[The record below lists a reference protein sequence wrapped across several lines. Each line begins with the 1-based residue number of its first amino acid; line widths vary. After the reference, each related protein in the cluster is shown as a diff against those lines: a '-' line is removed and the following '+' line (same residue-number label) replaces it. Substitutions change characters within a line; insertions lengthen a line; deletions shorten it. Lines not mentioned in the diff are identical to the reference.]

1 MKIIPALTA
10 LLFTA
15 SAGYADLVIE
25 QSVESPVQNG
35 TLTLKVKGDKVR
47 VDMTAGPAGA
57 ISTVMDTATGDSVTM
72 IHDRKMVM
80 KIPGAQTRKAMEAMK
95 SKAAQGSDAPTPAK
109 VQSTGRTEKVGGY
122 DTEIYTW
129 DAHGMKQ
136 TLWVARDYPDYA
148 SFKTELQKI
157 NNSSAAG
164 MAKGLTPDLAELP
177 GMVVKSETETNGQK
191 FTTSL
196 VSLKKVPVDAA
207 LFEVPADYQEMG
219 RPGAGG
225 GEP

>member
-1 MKIIPALTA
+1 MKIIPAITA
-10 LLFTA
+10 ILFTVA
-15 SAGYADLVIE
+15 AGHADLLIE

-35 TLTLKVKGDKVR
+35 KLTLKVKGDKVR

-57 ISTVMDTATGDSVTM
+57 ISTVMDTATGDTVTM
-72 IHDRKMVM
+72 IHAQKMVM
-80 KIPGAQTRKAMEAMK
+80 KISGAQARQAMEAMK
-95 SKAAQGSDAPTPAK
+95 SKAAQGGDAAAPAK
-109 VQSTGRTEKVGGY
+109 VQPTGRTEKVGEY
-122 DTEIYTW
+122 NTEIFTW

-148 SFKTELQKI
+148 SLKTELQKI